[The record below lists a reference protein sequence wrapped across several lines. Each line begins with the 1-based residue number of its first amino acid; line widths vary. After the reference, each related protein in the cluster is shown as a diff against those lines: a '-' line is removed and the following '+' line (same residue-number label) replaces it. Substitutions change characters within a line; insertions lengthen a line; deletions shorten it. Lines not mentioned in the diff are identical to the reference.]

1 MKVKKL
7 DYSNRVIT
15 PLFPSLLYQDKKTYG
30 FDEIKDGL
38 IEYAYKQ
45 REEDDVNKVVS
56 NRWGWQTPTV
66 NTRFFNK

>member
-45 REEDDVNKVVS
+45 REEDDIK
-56 NRWGWQTPTV
+56 
-66 NTRFFNK
+66 